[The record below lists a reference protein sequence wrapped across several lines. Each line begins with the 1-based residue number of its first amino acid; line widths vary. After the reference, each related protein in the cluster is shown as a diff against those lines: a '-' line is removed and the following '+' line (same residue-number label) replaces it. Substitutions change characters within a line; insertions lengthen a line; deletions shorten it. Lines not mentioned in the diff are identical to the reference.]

1 MTKLLVIQTKHTVNM
16 WDTFQQKL
24 DHELLDQLNES
35 RGLKSEYH
43 SRAVMI
49 GKMNLICPLRNVD
62 AILYD

>member
-1 MTKLLVIQTKHTVNM
+1 M

-35 RGLKSEYH
+35 RGLKSEDN

-49 GKMNLICPLRNVD
+49 VKMNLICPLRNVD